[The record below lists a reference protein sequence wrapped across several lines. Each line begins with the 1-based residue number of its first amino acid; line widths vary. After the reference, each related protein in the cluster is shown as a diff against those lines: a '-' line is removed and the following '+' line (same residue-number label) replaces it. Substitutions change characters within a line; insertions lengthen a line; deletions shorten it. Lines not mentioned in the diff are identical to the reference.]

1 MKIIVGDNIK
11 SAEDEIFDNYYYFET
26 RIKRDISADD
36 LETHLGLSV
45 LGDDFRTIPVYTNK
59 NLDIDFK
66 LLSLI
71 SNAADRFGWLRRLKT
86 I

>member
-11 SAEDEIFDNYYYFET
+11 SADDKIFANYHYFDT

-36 LETHLGLSV
+36 LETHLGLSGF
-45 LGDDFRTIPVYTNK
+45 GDDFRTIPVYTNK

-66 LLSLI
+66 LFLSLI
-71 SNAADRFGWLRRLKT
+71 SNAADRFGRGG
-86 I
+86 